1 MKLTVANT
9 GINTDAEGRFSLN
22 DLHAAAMASGVT
34 KDIRPNEWLS
44 LDQTKGLVEVL
55 ITENPANKPVVAKV
69 GRYGGTY
76 VVKELVYAY
85 AMWVSPAFHLQVIRA
100 YDQLVTG
107 SVTSVPDAR
116 AFLADPVQLRAL
128 LMGYTEKVLALE
140 AKVEEQAPKVEFH
153 DAVTDAINCQTVQEV
168 AKVLGTGAK
177 RLFQFL
183 RDEGLLMAGNLPYQ
197 RYLDA
202 GYFRVVEKQYRDR
215 RGESNTYTQTL
226 IAGKGLAYIQ
236 RRIQRPGQDMM
247 EF

>member
-1 MKLTVANT
+1 MNELFKVVERTVGNELVQTVNA
-9 GINTDAEGRFSLN
+9 R
-22 DLHAAAMASGVT
+22 DLHAFLEIK
-34 KDIRPNEWLS
+34 KDFADWIRYRINQYGFKQGIDFE
-44 LDQTKGLVEVL
+44 TFRTFG
-55 ITENPANKPVVAKV
+55 ENPKGGRPTNDYAINLRMAK
-69 GRYGGTY
+69 
-76 VVKELVYAY
+76 
-85 AMWVSPAFHLQVIRA
+85 HLSMVQNNDRGEEARDYFLECERRA
-100 YDQLVTG
+100 KAI
-107 SVTSVPDAR
+107 VPDVA
-116 AFLADPVQLRAL
+116 ALLADPELLRTLLLGYANQNVAL
-128 LMGYTEKVLALE
+128 T
-140 AKVEEQAPKVEFH
+140 AKVKEQAPKAEFH
-153 DAVTDAINCQTVQEV
+153 DAVTEAINCQTVQEV